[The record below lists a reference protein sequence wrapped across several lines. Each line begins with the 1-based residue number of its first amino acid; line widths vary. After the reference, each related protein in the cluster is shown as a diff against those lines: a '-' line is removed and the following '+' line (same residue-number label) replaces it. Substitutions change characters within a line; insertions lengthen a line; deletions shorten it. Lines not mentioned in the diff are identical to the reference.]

1 MLDNIKSV
9 FILNKLFNNIRNIK
23 KLRII
28 KHNKKMLNRLNIKKE
43 EFMKYKSLK
52 EFNDKFELDIIDI
65 NIKELNL
72 RNKYIYIKNDE
83 LKYLNIFGDLEI
95 LNLELN
101 SISDIELLKN
111 MKFKELKELELGYN
125 RISDISALKKFNFKK
140 LEILNLVGNQI
151 SDNIKGLENANFN
164 KLKVLNI
171 SNNNISDISVL
182 EKVNFKILEDLCLYS
197 NPIKNLN
204 ILQNVKFEELKKLDL
219 SFIKSNFNI

>member
-83 LKYLNIFGDLEI
+83 LKYLNIFGDLER

-171 SNNNISDISVL
+171 GNNNISDISVL

-219 SFIKSNFNI
+219 IFIKSNFNI